1 MARIPLGPFESATV
15 QAPVQR
21 SRVSNPGTLPI
32 ADAAQ
37 RLGQTG
43 MNIAGGMLRDAEQD
57 RQRQKAED
65 EALARAKAAN
75 ALLDDEVQVKATTE
89 ALQQRVQTGELDWRK
104 AREEAEKAFS
114 QLKVA
119 PVEGLAPDD
128 AERMQ
133 GGIKRNRMAGDLAV
147 KTIADGARRSEFRG
161 QFDAALDSLGKLA
174 NAPGADITKINAQ
187 AEAFSGLAREAGVEP
202 AKIQAQIQ
210 GFKDRNWT
218 NQATQR
224 SIGARDNLAGL
235 NQLEHDLTAEDG
247 FYADKLD
254 TDKRNAILSQVTVAK
269 GRIEAK
275 TQHDAD
281 KREAAAGRAIAAYQ
295 TQASTGVPPPVD
307 TLTKWSDQVKG
318 TSYEDEFRDML
329 KGEAEVQAI
338 LNKPPAEQQAYLQ
351 SVRARQQT
359 AGATVAQQGNLK
371 RLETAVETNLK
382 QLRDSPLVFY
392 ANRTGRTV
400 APLSME
406 ALASGD
412 VSALQGQISER
423 MTTLATVHK
432 QFGPEAGNAPLL
444 PQEAAAL
451 SAALAKAPP
460 ASAVQLYG
468 TLSRAIGD
476 PAAYRAAMQQIAPD
490 SPVRALAG
498 MVYAQQRSTTLQSGG
513 IFSGAVKASAGDI
526 AQTMLAGEE
535 LLNRSKT
542 DKGADGKGGAFPMPA
557 PGEFGDALAD
567 AVGEVFAGRPGAY
580 ETATQ
585 AVRAYYA
592 GSAAKAGDVTGE
604 LDNSR
609 LREAVRAVLGEPV
622 DINGNGDVL
631 PPWGM
636 DEDTFE
642 DKLDVVWAQA
652 EKLLPAGVSTDFGD
666 YGLRQLGDGVYYVV
680 GTGGEFLPGKDGRPV
695 RLQVTP

>member
-1 MARIPLGPFESATV
+1 MARIPMGSFESATV
-15 QAPVQR
+15 QAPVQH
-21 SRVSNPGTLPI
+21 SRARNEGTLAI

-43 MNIAGGMLRDAEQD
+43 MNVAGGMLRDAAQD
-57 RQRQKAED
+57 RQREQAEN

-75 ALLDDEVQVKATTE
+75 ALLDDEVQIKATTE
-89 ALQQRVQTGELDWRK
+89 ALQQRVQTGDLDWRK
-104 AREEAEKAFS
+104 AREEAEKAFTS
-114 QLKVA
+114 LKVA

-147 KTIADGARRSEFRG
+147 KAIADTARRSEFRG

-174 NAPGADITKINAQ
+174 NAPGADITKINGD
-187 AEAFSGLAREAGVEP
+187 AEAFTQLAREAGVEP
-202 AKIQAQIQ
+202 AVIQARIQ

-224 SIGARDNLAGL
+224 AIVSRDNVEGL
-235 NQLEHDLTAEDG
+235 NQLEHDLTAADG

-281 KREAAAGRAIAAYQ
+281 KREAAAGRAVTAMQA
-295 TQASTGVPPPVD
+295 QASTGVPPPID
-307 TLTKWSDQVKG
+307 ALTKWSDQVKG

-351 SVRARQQT
+351 AVRARQQT
-359 AGATVAQQGNLK
+359 EGATVAQQGNLK

-400 APLSME
+400 APLDMQ
-406 ALASGD
+406 ALASGNIA
-412 VSALQGQISER
+412 ALQAQIGER
-423 MTTLATVHK
+423 MTTLATIRK
-432 QFGPEAGNAPLL
+432 QFGQEAGSAPLL
-444 PQEAAAL
+444 PQEASAL
-451 SAALAKAPP
+451 SSALAKAPP
-460 ASAVQLYG
+460 ATAVQLYG

-476 PAAYRAAMQQIAPD
+476 PGAYRAAMQQIAPD

-498 MVYAQQRSTTLQSGG
+498 LVYAQQRSTMLPQPG
-513 IFSGAVKASAGDI
+513 IFSGAVKASSGDI

-535 LLNRSKT
+535 LLNRSKA
-542 DKGADGKGGAFPMPA
+542 DKGSDGKGGAFPMP
-557 PGEFGDALAD
+557 PPKEFAD
-567 AVGEVFAGRPGAY
+567 AVAGKLGDVFAARPGAY
-580 ETATQ
+580 ETSLQ

-592 GSAAKAGDVTGE
+592 GTASKAGDVTGE
-604 LDNSR
+604 LDDDR
-609 LREAVRAVLGEPV
+609 LDEAVRAVLGAPV
-622 DINGNGDVL
+622 DVNDNGKVL

-636 DEDTFE
+636 DEDVFE
-642 DKLDVVWAQA
+642 DKLDTVWAQVQA
-652 EKLLPAGVSTDFGD
+652 QLPAGVSTDFGD
-666 YGLRQLGDGVYYVV
+666 YGLRQRGDGVYYVV
-680 GTGGEFLPGKDGRPV
+680 GAGGEFLSGKNGQPIQLR
-695 RLQVTP
+695 VTP